1 MVSKPRISILM
12 PTHSRVDVIGL
23 AIQSVL
29 DQTVEDF
36 ELLVVGDGCAPGTAE
51 VVDAFQDARIRF
63 FDLPKAPNY
72 GYANRNIALRE
83 ARGDLIGFAAD
94 DDLLFPDHFEI
105 LADGLKGGA
114 AIAYSQALWVS
125 TDGIAAPFLTNLEL
139 ADEFRVFTEVGNTI
153 PASCFLYR
161 ADCLPSRDVWPEDV
175 ASAGDWQLW
184 RRLMRE
190 NPRNPLIYCRVPTVL
205 HFSAKWKNSRHSQA
219 SQLATFLDIAD
230 RAGWWPSAL
239 RVWIPNASKEQYEY
253 SRLMRADPAAWSEQI
268 RRAVCDLV
276 ARLAWE
282 DVQTMRPMLAGAEAE
297 KATLQS
303 ENARLRNELRLAQQG
318 NAELQRA
325 ASDASNK
332 EAALQP
338 EISRL
343 RNELDLAHQSN
354 AELRSAASGAR
365 NEKDEI
371 EQTLQACQMKIA
383 ALYQSRSWRITGPLR
398 RISTSLRSQKS

>member
-1 MVSKPRISILM
+1 MVSKPRFSILM

-36 ELLVVGDGCAPGTAE
+36 ELLVVGDGCSPGTAE

-63 FDLPKAPNY
+63 FDLPKAPSY

-94 DDLLFPDHFEI
+94 DDLLFPDHLEI

-175 ASAGDWQLW
+175 ASGGDWQLW
-184 RRLMRE
+184 RRIMRE
-190 NPRNPLIYCRVPTVL
+190 NPRNPLTYCRVPTVL

-219 SQLATFLDIAD
+219 GQLAIFLDIAD
-230 RAGWWPSAL
+230 GAGWWPSAL
-239 RVWIPNASKEQYEY
+239 RVWIPNGSNEQYEY
-253 SRLMRADPAAWSEQI
+253 SRLMRVDPAAWSAQM
-268 RRAVCDLV
+268 RRVVGDLV

-282 DVQTMRPMLAGAEAE
+282 DVQTTRPMLASAEAE
-297 KATLQS
+297 KAKLRS
-303 ENARLRNELRLAQQG
+303 EISRLHNELQLAQQG
-318 NAELQRA
+318 NSELRRA
-325 ASDASNK
+325 ASDAFDK

-338 EISRL
+338 EIARL
-343 RNELDLAHQSN
+343 RTALDLAHQRN
-354 AELRSAASGAR
+354 AELRSAASDTG

-371 EQTLQACQMKIA
+371 EQALQACRMQIA
-383 ALYQSRSWRITGPLR
+383 ALYQSTSWRITSPLR
-398 RISTSLRSQKS
+398 RISTSLRSKKS

>member
-1 MVSKPRISILM
+1 MVSKPRLSILM
-12 PTHSRVDVIGL
+12 PTRSRVDVIGL

-36 ELLVVGDGCAPGTAE
+36 ELLVVGDGCAPGTTE
-51 VVDAFQDARIRF
+51 VVEAFQDARIRL

-139 ADEFRVFTEVGNTI
+139 ADEFGFFMESGNTI

-175 ASAGDWQLW
+175 TSAADWRLW
-184 RRLMRE
+184 QRIIRD
-190 NPRNPLIYCRVPTVL
+190 NPHNPLSYCRVPTVL

-239 RVWIPNASKEQYEY
+239 RVWIPNPSKEQSEY
-253 SRLMRADPAAWSEQI
+253 SRLMRVDPAAWSEQM
-268 RRAVCDLV
+268 RRAVGDLV

-282 DVQTMRPMLAGAEAE
+282 DIQATRPMLASAEAE
-297 KATLQS
+297 KAM
-303 ENARLRNELRLAQQG
+303 
-318 NAELQRA
+318 
-325 ASDASNK
+325 
-332 EAALQP
+332 LQP

-343 RNELDLAHQSN
+343 RNELDLARQSN
-354 AELRSAASGAR
+354 AELRQAASDTSR
-365 NEKDEI
+365 ETKET
-371 EQTLQACQMKIA
+371 EQKLQACRVEIA
-383 ALYQSRSWRITGPLR
+383 ALYQSRSWRITAPLR
-398 RISTSLRSQKS
+398 RIATSVRSPKSWSSKP

>member
-1 MVSKPRISILM
+1 MVSKPRFSILM

-29 DQTVEDF
+29 DQTVQDF

-51 VVDAFQDARIRF
+51 VIAAFQDARIRF

-139 ADEFRVFTEVGNTI
+139 ADEFGFFMESGNTI

-175 ASAGDWQLW
+175 TSAADWRLW
-184 RRLMRE
+184 QRIIRD
-190 NPRNPLIYCRVPTVL
+190 NPHNPFSYCRVPTVL
-205 HFSAKWKNSRHSQA
+205 HFSAEWKNSRHSQA

-239 RVWIPNASKEQYEY
+239 RVWIPNPSKEQSEY
-253 SRLMRADPAAWSEQI
+253 SRLMRVDPAAWSEQM
-268 RRAVCDLV
+268 RRAVGDLV

-282 DVQTMRPMLAGAEAE
+282 DVQTIRPMLASAEAE
-297 KATLQS
+297 KATVHS
-303 ENARLRNELRLAQQG
+303 
-318 NAELQRA
+318 
-325 ASDASNK
+325 
-332 EAALQP
+332 

-343 RNELDLAHQSN
+343 RNELEAAHQSS
-354 AELRSAASGAR
+354 AELQSAASDAR

-371 EQTLQACQMKIA
+371 EQTLQVCQMQIA
-383 ALYQSRSWRITGPLR
+383 ALHQSRSWRFTGPLR
-398 RISTSLRSQKS
+398 KISTSLRSKKS

>member
-12 PTHSRVDVIGL
+12 PTHSRVDVIGM

-51 VVDAFQDARIRF
+51 VVETFQDARIRF
-63 FDLPKAPNY
+63 FDLPKAPNF

-83 ARGDLIGFAAD
+83 ARGELIGFTAD
-94 DDLLFPDHFEI
+94 DDLLFPDHFEV
-105 LADGLKGGA
+105 LTEGLKGGA

-139 ADEFRVFTEVGNTI
+139 ADEFRMFTEVGNTI

-161 ADCLPSRDVWPEDV
+161 ADSLPSLDVWPEDL

-184 RRLMRE
+184 RRIIRE
-190 NPRNPLIYCRVPTVL
+190 NPRNPLTYCRVPTVL

-219 SQLATFLDIAD
+219 GQLASFLDVAD
-230 RAGWWPSAL
+230 GAGWWPSAL
-239 RVWIPNASKEQYEY
+239 RVWIPNASNEQYEY
-253 SRLMRADPAAWSEQI
+253 ARLMRADPAAWSEQI
-268 RRAVCDLV
+268 RRAVGDLV

-282 DVQTMRPMLAGAEAE
+282 DVQTTRPMLASAETE

-303 ENARLRNELRLAQQG
+303 EISRLRNELQLAQQG

-325 ASDASNK
+325 ASDASNE
-332 EAALQP
+332 EAALLP

-343 RNELDLAHQSN
+343 RSELDLAHQSN
-354 AELRSAASGAR
+354 AELRSAASNAR
-365 NEKDEI
+365 NEKDWI
-371 EQTLQACQMKIA
+371 EQTLHVCQMQIA
-383 ALYQSRSWRITGPLR
+383 ALHQSRSWRFTAPLR
-398 RISTSLRSQKS
+398 RISTSLRSKKS

>member
-1 MVSKPRISILM
+1 MVSKPRFSILM

-29 DQTVEDF
+29 DQTVQDF

-51 VVDAFQDARIRF
+51 VIEALHDSRIRF
-63 FDLPKAPNY
+63 FDLPKAPNF
-72 GYANRNIALRE
+72 GYANRNIVLRE
-83 ARGDLIGFAAD
+83 ARGELIGFAAD

-184 RRLMRE
+184 RRIMRE
-190 NPRNPLIYCRVPTVL
+190 NPRNPFTYCRVPTVL

-219 SQLATFLDIAD
+219 SQLAVFLDIAD
-230 RAGWWPSAL
+230 RAGWWPPAL
-239 RVWIPNASKEQYEY
+239 RVWIPESSNEQFEY
-253 SRLMRADPAAWSEQI
+253 SRLMRADPPAWIAQA
-268 RRAVCDLV
+268 RRAVGDLV

-282 DVQTMRPMLAGAEAE
+282 DIQATRPMLASAEAE
-297 KATLQS
+297 KAM
-303 ENARLRNELRLAQQG
+303 
-318 NAELQRA
+318 
-325 ASDASNK
+325 
-332 EAALQP
+332 LQP

-343 RNELDLAHQSN
+343 RNELDLARQSN
-354 AELRSAASGAR
+354 AELRQAASDASR
-365 NEKDEI
+365 ETKETK
-371 EQTLQACQMKIA
+371 QKLQACWGEIA
-383 ALYQSRSWRITGPLR
+383 ALYQSRSWRITTPLR
-398 RISTSLRSQKS
+398 WIATSLRSPKSWNSKP

>member
-1 MVSKPRISILM
+1 MVSKPRFSILM
-12 PTHSRVDVIGL
+12 PTHSRVDVIGM

-51 VVDAFQDARIRF
+51 VVEAFQDARIRF
-63 FDLPKAPNY
+63 LDLPKAPNF

-83 ARGDLIGFAAD
+83 ARGELIGFAAD

-105 LADGLKGGA
+105 LADGLKNGA

-153 PASCFLYR
+153 PATCFLYR

-184 RRLMRE
+184 RRIMRE
-190 NPRNPLIYCRVPTVL
+190 NPRNPFTYCRVPTVL
-205 HFSAKWKNSRHSQA
+205 HFSALWKNSRHSQA

-239 RVWIPNASKEQYEY
+239 RVWIPNAGKEQSEY
-253 SRLMRADPAAWSEQI
+253 SRLMRVDPAAWSEQM
-268 RRAVCDLV
+268 RRAVGDLV
-276 ARLAWE
+276 ARLARE
-282 DVQTMRPMLAGAEAE
+282 DVQTIRPMLAGAEAE
-297 KATLQS
+297 KATLHS
-303 ENARLRNELRLAQQG
+303 
-318 NAELQRA
+318 
-325 ASDASNK
+325 
-332 EAALQP
+332 

-343 RNELDLAHQSN
+343 RNELEAAHQSSAELQSAIADARNREAALQSEISRLRNEFDLAHQSN
-354 AELRSAASGAR
+354 AELQSAASDAR

-371 EQTLQACQMKIA
+371 EQTLQACQMQIA
-383 ALYQSRSWRITGPLR
+383 ALHQSRSWRFTGPLR
-398 RISTSLRSQKS
+398 KISTSLRSKKS

>member
-1 MVSKPRISILM
+1 MVSKPRFSILM
-12 PTHSRVDVIGL
+12 PTHSRVDVIGV

-36 ELLVVGDGCAPGTAE
+36 ELLVVGDGCAAGTAE
-51 VVDAFQDARIRF
+51 VVEASHDSRIRF
-63 FDLPKAPNY
+63 FDLPKAPNF
-72 GYANRNIALRE
+72 GYANRNIVLRE
-83 ARGDLIGFAAD
+83 ARGELIGFAAD

-105 LADGLKGGA
+105 LADGLKTGA

-125 TDGIAAPFLTNLEL
+125 TDGIAAPFLTNLDL

-184 RRLMRE
+184 RRIMRE
-190 NPRNPLIYCRVPTVL
+190 NPRNPFTYCRVPTVL
-205 HFSAKWKNSRHSQA
+205 HFSAAWKKSRHSA
-219 SQLATFLDIAD
+219 VSQLATLLDIAD

-239 RVWIPNASKEQYEY
+239 RVWIPNASKEQSEY
-253 SRLMRADPAAWSEQI
+253 SRLMRVDPAAWSEQM
-268 RRAVCDLV
+268 RRAVGDLV

-282 DVQTMRPMLAGAEAE
+282 DIQVMRPMLASAESE
-297 KATLQS
+297 KATLHS
-303 ENARLRNELRLAQQG
+303 
-318 NAELQRA
+318 
-325 ASDASNK
+325 
-332 EAALQP
+332 

-343 RNELDLAHQSN
+343 RSELEAAHQSSVG
-354 AELRSAASGAR
+354 LQSPASDAR

-371 EQTLQACQMKIA
+371 EQRLQACQMQVA
-383 ALYQSRSWRITGPLR
+383 ALHQSRSWRFTGPLR
-398 RISTSLRSQKS
+398 KISTSLRSKKS